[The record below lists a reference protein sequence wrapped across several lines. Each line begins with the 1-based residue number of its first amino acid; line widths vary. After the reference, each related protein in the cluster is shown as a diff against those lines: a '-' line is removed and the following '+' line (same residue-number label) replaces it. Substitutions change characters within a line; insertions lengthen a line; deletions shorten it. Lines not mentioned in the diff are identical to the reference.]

1 MPDVFNSQGQKIGY
15 TDRSG
20 HFHPSQYNTQQNIL
34 QNNQPRQQ
42 YKKSGATYSVIRDGQ
57 FRGFAIVNA
66 WRSTK
71 MGLVTAKVTP
81 YAGQDKGGLKFVES
95 VNEVTGEV
103 KEYQKMLCT
112 ITNASLGTQ
121 QTYHVL
127 MNTKT
132 GTIVIKE
139 LNLCITK
146 NGSGVTRSGKS
157 VKGYFGKNF
166 KSK

>member
-1 MPDVFNSQGQKIGY
+1 MADVFNAQGQKVGY
-15 TDRSG
+15 FDRNG
-20 HFHPSQYNTQQNIL
+20 QFRPSTSNNNQSYP
-34 QNNQPRQQ
+34 QNNQQRPQ
-42 YKKSGATYSVIRDGQ
+42 YKKSGAIYSVIREGA
-57 FRGFAIVNA
+57 FRGFPIVNA

-81 YAGQDKGGLKFVES
+81 YAGKDGKGIKIVES
-95 VNEVTGEV
+95 VNEASGHV

-127 MNTKT
+127 MNIQT
-132 GTIVIKE
+132 GTIVIQE
-139 LNLCITK
+139 LGLCITK

-157 VKGYFGKNF
+157 VKGYFGKNY